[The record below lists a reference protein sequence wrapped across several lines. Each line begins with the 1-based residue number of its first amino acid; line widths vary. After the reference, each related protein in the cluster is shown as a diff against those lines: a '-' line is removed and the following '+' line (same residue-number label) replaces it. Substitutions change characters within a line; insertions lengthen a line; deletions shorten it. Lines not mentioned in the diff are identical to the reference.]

1 MRCITFALLGWWL
14 TWPMAH
20 ASAVESVG
28 ITVSHADR
36 SIAFYRDVLGFAVV
50 RDREVSGEDYEHL
63 LGVFGMRAR
72 VVRMR
77 LGDEFVE
84 LIDYL
89 TPGGRPV
96 PLDSRSNDLWFQHIA
111 IVVSDMAAGF
121 QTLQD
126 HQVEFTSA
134 APQRLPD
141 WNPNAGG
148 IQAFYFRDPDG
159 NNLELISFPP
169 GKGDPRWQQAG
180 KRVFLGI
187 DHTAIAVSA
196 TERSIELYRDGLGL
210 RVVGE
215 SDNFG
220 REQELL
226 NNVFGAH
233 LRITALRG
241 ERGMGVEF
249 LEYLTPSGGRPA
261 PLDTRA
267 DDLWHEQIQITTEHL
282 PSLIGQ
288 ARAHGAATVSSG
300 LISTPDRALG
310 FGNAMLLRDGDGHA
324 VLVHSPDTG
333 N

>member
-1 MRCITFALLGWWL
+1 MRCIAFALLGWWL